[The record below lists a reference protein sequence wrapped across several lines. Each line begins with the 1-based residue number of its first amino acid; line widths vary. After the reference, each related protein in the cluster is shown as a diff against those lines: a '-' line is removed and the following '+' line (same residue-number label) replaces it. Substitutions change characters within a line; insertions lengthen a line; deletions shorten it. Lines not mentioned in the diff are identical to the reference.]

1 MRAHQLELALR
12 KQRLQLQCEAERA
25 ALAAHVAG
33 LAPVFKVADGT
44 MAAVDLLRA
53 QPRLLIGAAAAV
65 VFLRPRWILRWGV
78 RGFSLWRLAQNLR
91 HR

>member
-1 MRAHQLELALR
+1 MRARQLELALR

-33 LAPVFKVADGT
+33 LAPAFKVVDGT
-44 MAAVDLLRA
+44 LAAVDWLRA

-65 VFLRPRWILRWGV
+65 MFLRPRWMWRWGL
-78 RGFSLWRLAQNLR
+78 RGFSLWRLTQNLR
-91 HR
+91 RR